1 MNKKK
6 YTSEVALFWE
16 RLNLWLIDENAD
28 CPLLGKLKNHM
39 MKFKQSLKNDKTF
52 YLYIEQFYNTYLE
65 VQGGYLHP
73 NRLFE
78 SPLMLKCQ
86 ERMQNSEDEFGSM
99 KKKYEET
106 RSKYEKDLVDL
117 DEDLSADML
126 VDACRDYDEMK
137 RKLSKI
143 ENSVPAKLTEQ
154 RLLPL
159 AKIRA
164 TEKTHNAEL
173 IKRYKQIVNQ
183 DKEIRKKRV
192 YYLQKL
198 GELTEELLVG
208 NEKTILNIDRFIN
221 IEPYWNEKLLGRL
234 YRKLVENSYIE
245 AGRKELFVSVFL
257 GYEVEFENLI
267 LPIRWMKTTTRGMNT
282 GTETNISALGYLLVG
297 LKSLRQLEEF
307 INISKEIKKITQNI
321 WTKNEGESKKD
332 DTIDLE
338 KKRDEIRNLREQIIL
353 DSFFTTKDRKI
364 IANVF
369 SKADGS
375 RFATENLR
383 MKESYQAM
391 LEVYTLLCDTL
402 KTQKK
407 KKESKTK

>member
-1 MNKKK
+1 MNQKKFIE
-6 YTSEVALFWE
+6 EVNLFWE
-16 RLNLWLIDENAD
+16 RLNLWLIDENAE
-28 CPLLGKLKNHM
+28 CPLLGKMKNHM

-52 YLYIEQFYNTYLE
+52 HLYMEQFYNTYLE
-65 VQGGYLHP
+65 VQGGYLYP

-78 SPLMLKCQ
+78 SSLMLKCQ
-86 ERMQNSEDEFGSM
+86 ERMQNSEDEYGLIE
-99 KKKYEET
+99 KKLKDTRSEYEE
-106 RSKYEKDLVDL
+106 DLVDL

-126 VDACRDYDEMK
+126 VDACQDYDEMK
-137 RKLSKI
+137 RKLSRI

-164 TEKTHNAEL
+164 TEKTPTAEL

-198 GELTEELLVG
+198 GELAEDLLAG

-221 IEPYWNEKLLGRL
+221 IEPCWNEKLLGRL
-234 YRKLVENSYIE
+234 YRKLVEKSYIE
-245 AGRKELFVSVFL
+245 AGRKDLFVSVFL

-297 LKSLRQLEEF
+297 LKSLSQLEEF
-307 INISKEIKKITQNI
+307 IDISKENQQLIQDKFA
-321 WTKNEGESKKD
+321 KND
-332 DTIDLE
+332 DGSLKYDNKE
-338 KKRDEIRNLREQIIL
+338 FDDKRTEILKHREQIIL

-383 MKESYQAM
+383 MKESYQTM
-391 LEVYTLLCDTL
+391 LEVYTLLCNAL
-402 KTQKK
+402 GKQKK
-407 KKESKTK
+407 KGRK

>member
-1 MNKKK
+1 MNQKKFIE
-6 YTSEVALFWE
+6 EVNLFWE
-16 RLNLWLIDENAD
+16 RLNLWLIDENTE

-52 YLYIEQFYNTYLE
+52 HLYMEQFYNTYIE
-65 VQGGYLHP
+65 VQGGYLYP

-78 SPLMLKCQ
+78 SSLMLKCHD
-86 ERMQNSEDEFGSM
+86 RMQNSEDEFRSM
-99 KKKYEET
+99 EDKYVKT
-106 RSKYEKDLVDL
+106 RSKYEEDLPDL
-117 DEDLSADML
+117 DKDLSADML
-126 VDACRDYDEMK
+126 VDACRVYDEME
-137 RKLSKI
+137 RKLLKI
-143 ENSVPAKLTEQ
+143 ENSVSVKLTEQ

-159 AKIRA
+159 SKIRA
-164 TEKTHNAEL
+164 TEKTPTAEL

-198 GELTEELLVG
+198 GELAEDLLAG

-221 IEPYWNEKLLGRL
+221 IEPCWNEKLLGRL
-234 YRKLVENSYIE
+234 YRKLVDKSYIE

-297 LKSLRQLEEF
+297 LKSLSQLEEF
-307 INISKEIKKITQNI
+307 IDISKENQQLIQDKFA
-321 WTKNEGESKKD
+321 KND
-332 DTIDLE
+332 DGSLKYDNKE
-338 KKRDEIRNLREQIIL
+338 FDDKRTEILKYREQIIL

-364 IANVF
+364 IASVF

-383 MKESYQAM
+383 MKESYQTM
-391 LEVYTLLCDTL
+391 LEVYTLLCDAL
-402 KTQKK
+402 GKQKK
-407 KKESKTK
+407 